1 MPRES
6 SNNNGGSSDESNNW
20 KDALPPG
27 VNEYAIL
34 INKNWNDFTIDIAN
48 TTTERVN
55 GYLLHHILHY
65 RKQSYTDYKLWEYF
79 REDFEDWTL
88 ET

>member
-6 SNNNGGSSDESNNW
+6 SNNNGGNSDENNW

-27 VNEYAIL
+27 VNQYTIL

-48 TTTERVN
+48 TTTEQVN
-55 GYLLHHILHY
+55 RYLLHHILYY
-65 RKQSYTDYKLWEYF
+65 RKQLYTDYKL
-79 REDFEDWTL
+79 
-88 ET
+88 